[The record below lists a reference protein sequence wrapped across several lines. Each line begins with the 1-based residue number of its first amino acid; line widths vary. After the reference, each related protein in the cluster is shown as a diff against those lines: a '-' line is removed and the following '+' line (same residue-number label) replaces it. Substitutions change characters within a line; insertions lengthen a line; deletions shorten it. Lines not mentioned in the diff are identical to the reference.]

1 MKPGKV
7 YLVGAGPGSP
17 ELLTLKAADLLKRA
31 DVVVYDRL
39 IQQEVLGLSR
49 PSAECIYMGQP
60 VGRHESRQEEI
71 HALLVQKAREGKL
84 VVRLKGGDPF
94 LFGRGGEEVEFLAE
108 HGVPF
113 EVIPGVSAALA
124 APLAACISV
133 THRNAASSVAI
144 VTGHEA
150 SVETSRIHWDAL
162 SKLDTLVFLMGVHNV
177 RNISRSLIAHGRS
190 PETPA
195 AMIQMAFWP
204 DQFVVTGTLANI
216 ADEVEHAAIK
226 PPATLVVGEVVRL
239 REKLCLAARSS
250 AATK

>member
-84 VVRLKGGDPF
+84 VVR
-94 LFGRGGEEVEFLAE
+94 
-108 HGVPF
+108 
-113 EVIPGVSAALA
+113 AARTQ
-124 APLAACISV
+124 PLAVAPRPTRARRQSRAKR
-133 THRNAASSVAI
+133 HRI
-144 VTGHEA
+144 
-150 SVETSRIHWDAL
+150 
-162 SKLDTLVFLMGVHNV
+162 
-177 RNISRSLIAHGRS
+177 
-190 PETPA
+190 P
-195 AMIQMAFWP
+195 
-204 DQFVVTGTLANI
+204 
-216 ADEVEHAAIK
+216 
-226 PPATLVVGEVVRL
+226 
-239 REKLCLAARSS
+239 
-250 AATK
+250 